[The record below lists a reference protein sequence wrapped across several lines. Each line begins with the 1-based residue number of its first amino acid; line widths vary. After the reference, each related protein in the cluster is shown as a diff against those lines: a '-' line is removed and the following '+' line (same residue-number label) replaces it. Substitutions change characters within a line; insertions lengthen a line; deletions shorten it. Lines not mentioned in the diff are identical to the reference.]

1 MAIRSMSLKHDEA
14 LFELSIAMISISYE
28 TMTLWRP
35 DPASLRRPAY
45 LSLAEQFARAIHDGR
60 LPGGTRLPPH
70 RKLADELRLSVQ
82 TVSRAYEE
90 LIRRGLISGEI
101 GRGSFVQTH
110 RREPDPPYLPER
122 LGEVIDLSILKPVC
136 EPMHLDRLRQALG
149 WLAQELPAASALSFR
164 PNVVFPR
171 HRAVAAEWL
180 RSCGITV
187 SPLNVSLT
195 NGATAAMTVA
205 LMSVAPPGSTVVT
218 ESIGHHTLVPLATYL
233 GFNLKG
239 LPIDE
244 DGLLPDALDA
254 ACGETDVRAIF
265 VQPSVINPTAT
276 LMGAARREEIAA
288 VARRHDVA
296 IVENDVLGPLVEGR
310 APPVAAFAPERTLY
324 VTSFTKITVPGLRI
338 GYLAAPDRY
347 VAAVANRHLV
357 SNWMATPMVAEI
369 ASKWVADGTAMELV
383 RWQREALRRRRAIAG
398 EMLSGLSYRSNR
410 DALHVWLPLP
420 GERTEEGFVSQAR
433 LQGVAIAPGASFRT
447 SDAPWQPAV
456 RISLGST
463 TEGELRSGLAI
474 VAKLLLSDPEPVL
487 LAI

>member
-1 MAIRSMSLKHDEA
+1 
-14 LFELSIAMISISYE
+14 
-28 TMTLWRP
+28 MTIWRP
-35 DPASLRRPAY
+35 DPASIRRPAY
-45 LSLAEQFARAIHDGR
+45 LALAEQFARAIHDGR
-60 LPGGTRLPPH
+60 LPAGARLPPH
-70 RKLADELRLSVQ
+70 RKLADEMKLSVQ

-90 LIRRGLISGEI
+90 LIRRGLVAGEI

-110 RREPDPPYLPER
+110 RKEPDPPYLPER

-136 EPMHLDRLRQALG
+136 EPMHLERLKQALA
-149 WLAQELPAASALSFR
+149 WLSEELPSSSALSFR
-164 PNVVFPR
+164 PNMVFPR
-171 HRAVAAEWL
+171 HRAVAVDWL
-180 RSCGITV
+180 RLCGVTV

-205 LMSVAPPGSTVVT
+205 LMSAAPPGSTVVT
-218 ESIGHHTLVPLATYL
+218 EAIGHHTLVPLATYL

-244 DGLLPDALDA
+244 DGLVPEALDE
-254 ACGETDVRAIF
+254 ACGEADIRAVF

-276 LMGAARREEIAA
+276 LMSERRREQIAA

-296 IVENDVLGPLVEGR
+296 IIESDVLGPLVEGR
-310 APPVAAFAPERTLY
+310 APPIAAFAPERTLY

-383 RWQREALRRRRAIAG
+383 RWQREALRRRQAIAAEALAG
-398 EMLSGLSYRSNR
+398 VGYRSNR

-420 GERTEEGFVSQAR
+420 DERTEEGFVSQAR

-463 TEGELRSGLAI
+463 GESELRAGLAI
-474 VAKLLLSDPEPVL
+474 VARLLLSDPEPVL